1 MWFFGEGEGVYAT
14 MKVGVISSVTQ
25 LLKFLYWVPSGIY
38 NSKVKF
44 YCSWYFH
51 DHHLQFHYYQ
61 SQRKKGSLRSMKLP
75 CGFSNS
81 F

>member
-1 MWFFGEGEGVYAT
+1 MWFFGEGEGVQET

-38 NSKVKF
+38 KFKVKF

-51 DHHLQFHYYQ
+51 DHHL
-61 SQRKKGSLRSMKLP
+61 
-75 CGFSNS
+75 
-81 F
+81 